1 MDDAQTP
8 NPSDEAAERNRAGA
22 LFGYL
27 DSLGIET
34 RTTWHPA
41 VFTVEASSGV
51 TGSIPGAHTKNL
63 FLKDKKGRIF
73 LVVALQ
79 ETEVAL
85 KSLHQR
91 IGGQGRLSFADAERM
106 NRLLGVYPGAVT
118 AFGVMN
124 DTGGEV
130 RLVVDAALQDHEI
143 INAHPLTN
151 TGTTSISRGDLMRFF
166 AATGHDPLIVYLEA
180 DDTGDSEEGSNP

>member
-1 MDDAQTP
+1 MDAAQTS
-8 NPSDEAAERNRAGA
+8 NPSDESAERNRADP
-22 LFGYL
+22 LFRFL

-106 NRLLGVYPGAVT
+106 ERLLGVYPGAVT

-124 DTGGEV
+124 DVEGDV

-166 AATGHDPLIVYLEA
+166 AATGHDPLIVDLSA
-180 DDTGDSEEGSNP
+180 GDAGDSEEGSNP

>member
-1 MDDAQTP
+1 MDAAQTP
-8 NPSDEAAERNRAGA
+8 NPSDESAERSRADP
-22 LFGYL
+22 LFRLL
-27 DSLGIET
+27 DSLGIQT

-51 TGSIPGAHTKNL
+51 TGALPGAHTKNL

-85 KSLHQR
+85 KSLHGR

-106 NRLLGVYPGAVT
+106 ARLLGVYPGAVT

-124 DTGGEV
+124 DTDGDV
-130 RLVVDAALQDHEI
+130 RLVLDAALEGHEI

-151 TGTTSISRGDLMRFF
+151 TGTTSISRSDLMRFF
-166 AATGHDPLIVYLEA
+166 AATGHDPLIVDLG
-180 DDTGDSEEGSNP
+180 TGGDGNSEEGFNP

>member
-1 MDDAQTP
+1 MDAAQTS
-8 NPSDEAAERNRAGA
+8 NPSDESAERNRAGP
-22 LFGYL
+22 LFRFL

-51 TGSIPGAHTKNL
+51 TGFIPGAHTKNL

-79 ETEVAL
+79 ETEIAL

-106 NRLLGVYPGAVT
+106 ERLLGVYPGAVT

-124 DTGGEV
+124 DADGDV

-166 AATGHDPLIVYLEA
+166 AATGHDPLIA
-180 DDTGDSEEGSNP
+180 DLSAGDAGDSEEGSNP

>member
-22 LFGYL
+22 LFSYL

-34 RTTWHPA
+34 RTIWHPA

-91 IGGQGRLSFADAERM
+91 IGGQGRLSFADAARM
-106 NRLLGVYPGAVT
+106 ERLLGVYPGAVT
-118 AFGVMN
+118 AFGMMN

-166 AATGHDPLIVYLEA
+166 AATGHDPLIVDLTA